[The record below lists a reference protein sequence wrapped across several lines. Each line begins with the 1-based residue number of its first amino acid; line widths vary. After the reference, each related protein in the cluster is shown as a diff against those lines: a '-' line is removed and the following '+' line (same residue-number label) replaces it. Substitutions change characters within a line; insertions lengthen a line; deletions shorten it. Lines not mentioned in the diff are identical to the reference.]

1 MIEIIGA
8 IFEGLIQYTLLAV
21 IIALLLIVIL
31 LVLLHG
37 RNSVRSFLAVAPLR
51 NTFDGLCELSDRLD
65 ENYIAHN
72 PYGTAMWLNRFLK
85 LGVMAAGGLMILWI
99 IVIAIR
105 G

>member
-1 MIEIIGA
+1 MTHIIGG
-8 IFEGLIQYTLLAV
+8 IFEGLIQYTLLGI
-21 IIALLLIVIL
+21 IIALLLMVIL

-37 RNSVRSFLAVAPLR
+37 RNPVRSFLAIAPLR

-72 PYGTAMWLNRFLK
+72 PYGTAMWLTRFIK
-85 LGVMAAGGLMILWI
+85 IGVMAAAGLMILWI

>member
-1 MIEIIGA
+1 MIEIIGG
-8 IFEGLIQYTLLAV
+8 IIEGLIQYTLLGV
-21 IIALLLIVIL
+21 IIAILLMVIL

-37 RNSVRSFLAVAPLR
+37 RNPVRSFLAIAPLR

-65 ENYIAHN
+65 EDYIAHN

-85 LGVMAAGGLMILWI
+85 MGVMAAAGLMILWI